1 MNPPGK
7 LAAQA
12 FSDRRDRLVSAEE
25 PLAGLQQSCGGEIPG
40 VIAIPSLLEAVRT
53 AREYGFKIAR
63 SMQAQDTNET
73 ITAWIELTPLK
84 DGCEIAVRNW
94 QSTPVDEENPG
105 LGLSAA
111 QTAERALADFTA
123 ILDAEQNIVAAESEA
138 RDLTPLSK
146 NMARGQ
152 GQPWTNFVRIEGL
165 DNRAQLHW
173 RLLDG
178 ASCEVDGSERE
189 WTVSLSPR
197 QTPVGDLAGFELTLT
212 ADRPLEPLSRDTDDP
227 GDAVDHMI
235 ARDVGP
241 ALRQP
246 LARIIAN
253 AETIR
258 ARLAGPLPD
267 QYSDYAAD
275 IASAGQHLMALLD
288 DLSDLE
294 VVEAVGFRTAP
305 DRIDLADV
313 AQRAAG
319 IVGVRAREKN
329 IELIPPEAIE
339 RVPATAEFRRVL
351 QILLN
356 LIGNAI
362 RYSPEGSRIFIE
374 IEENEHHALV
384 HVTDEGQGIPV
395 AKRERIFE
403 KFERLGRSGD
413 GGSGLGLYISR
424 KLARAMGGELTVTSR
439 EGEGGRFT
447 LTLPSASDTK

>member
-1 MNPPGK
+1 MNAPGK
-7 LAAQA
+7 TAAKA

-25 PLAGLQQSCGGEIPG
+25 PLASLQFNCGGTIPG
-40 VIAIPSLLEAVRT
+40 TIAIPSLLESVRK
-53 AREYGFKIAR
+53 AREYGLKIAR
-63 SMQAQDTNET
+63 TMQAQDDHEA
-73 ITAWIELTPLK
+73 ITAWIELTPLE
-84 DGCEIAVRNW
+84 DGCEICVRNW
-94 QSTPVDEENPG
+94 QAMPFEADGDASGEGAPH
-105 LGLSAA
+105 AA
-111 QTAERALADFTA
+111 DRALADFTA

-138 RDLTPLSK
+138 RDLTPLLKS
-146 NMARGQ
+146 MARAQ
-152 GQPWTNFVRIEGL
+152 GERWSKFVRIEGL
-165 DNRAQLHW
+165 DDRAKLHW

-178 ASCEVDGSERE
+178 AQCMVEGSERK
-189 WTVSLSPR
+189 WTIGLYPR
-197 QTPVGDLAGFELTLT
+197 RTPVGDLAGFELTLT
-212 ADRPLEPLSRDTDDP
+212 ADRPLDRSVRAGDDP
-227 GDAVDHMI
+227 DEAVDHMI
-235 ARDVGP
+235 ARDVAP

-267 QYSDYAAD
+267 QYSDYAGD

-294 VVEAVGFRTAP
+294 IVEAADFRTAP

-319 IVGVRAREKN
+319 IVGVRAREKD
-329 IELIPPEAIE
+329 IALVGPDISE

-362 RYSPEGSRIFIE
+362 RYAPQGSQVRIE
-374 IEENEHHALV
+374 LDQGDGKARV
-384 HVTDEGQGIPV
+384 HVVDEGQGIP
-395 AKRERIFE
+395 ANKREKIFD

-424 KLARAMGGELTVTSR
+424 KLARAMGGELAVTSS

-447 LTLPSASDTK
+447 LTLPSAAGKE